1 MIQAVEF
8 SMQQNNLV
16 DTVRNWV
23 QLDNQIRFA
32 QKKLK
37 ELRDQK
43 KQKNEEMIRIMKE
56 NEIDNFDLKDGQIR
70 YKKEKKRETLTQKKL
85 LNILLSHPQLGKNQA
100 EQLNHFV
107 FESRK
112 VVENET
118 ITRRVDEEP

>member
-1 MIQAVEF
+1 MS

-70 YKKEKKRETLTQKKL
+70 YKKEKKREALTQKKL